1 MAKQHRALTTV
12 PTIMRLS
19 LFTLFFALPAAYAAV
34 PPLKQAIRSE
44 EVCGPES
51 GGLLDACASTADCCG
66 SFVCLSP
73 PDETFGVCLMTHF
86 LFVTLVTELNAVLRV
101 STSKVDRCGNV
112 DTGKVWVTV
121 TPGLYAFTRLARC
134 IHPWTIVRCV
144 QLYVRVVSFK
154 SGSDKGQDPLDTP
167 IFQLPLRSL
176 DKHTVPGPSEAR
188 GEMAIRRRQTG
199 ERVVDG
205 ETSSFK
211 LQLQRVGMTHAT
223 EESTCI
229 SDRGRRP
236 EGGLPGVFQRQSR
249 FGRHDTRVK
258 V

>member
-73 PDETFGVCLMTHF
+73 PGETFGVCLMTHF

-176 DKHTVPGPSEAR
+176 DTVSILFQDRARPGAKWRSDEDKLER
-188 GEMAIRRRQTG
+188 GSSTA
-199 ERVVDG
+199 

-229 SDRGRRP
+229 
-236 EGGLPGVFQRQSR
+236 LTLQ
-249 FGRHDTRVK
+249 
-258 V
+258 